1 MAERGRDGVE
11 QRAEAQGPAPVNK
24 QAHVHGRPKGQD
36 RSDFVAVD
44 LLQDAIARKDK
55 APFRCVRA
63 LSSTAGSLRSEL
75 AQRH

>member
-1 MAERGRDGVE
+1 M
-11 QRAEAQGPAPVNK
+11 
-24 QAHVHGRPKGQD
+24 HGRPKGQD

-75 AQRH
+75 AQRR